1 MKSNVLF
8 LLVAM
13 IFCHIVDDYYLQG
26 ILAKLKQKSWWKENA
41 PDKMYKNDYKV
52 ALIEHAFSWSVMV
65 HIPVFIYCYLNA
77 LNAHNSFILIM
88 LVQTIVHALID
99 DLKANKKVISLLED
113 QLTHMAQIF
122 LSWMICLI
130 LM

>member
-26 ILAKLKQKSWWKENA
+26 ILAKLKQRSWWKENA

-52 ALIEHAFSWSVMV
+52 ALIEHAFSWSFMV
-65 HIPVFIYCYLNA
+65 HIPVFIYCCLNA
-77 LNAHNSFILIM
+77 LNASNSFILIM
-88 LVQTIVHALID
+88 LVQAIVHALID
-99 DLKANKKVISLLED
+99 DLKANKKVINLLED
-113 QLTHMAQIF
+113 QLIHMVQIF